1 MGTREKMVQV
11 KDILEWLDAYAPF
24 RFAASWDRCG
34 LQVGTPTAV
43 VERLLVGLDPK
54 FETLEE
60 AIRLHCQCLVTH
72 HPLFLHPLDAV
83 RTDEFPGNLIW
94 RALGGGVNLISAHT
108 NLDVARAGTNETLA
122 GMLGLTSLQPL
133 EVDASLEKEER
144 YLGLGLIGLLAR
156 PVTLREFAQASRAA
170 LGETGVRVVG
180 EPSRRVQKVAL
191 CTGSGGSL
199 VERARRAGVDVYV
212 TGDLKYH
219 EALRAFEEGPA
230 LVDVGHFA
238 SERIIV
244 GPLAEYLQRRA
255 ALDHRSLEVF
265 RASREE
271 DPFWIP

>member
-1 MGTREKMVQV
+1 MVLV

-34 LQVGTPTAV
+34 LQVGDRTAS
-43 VERLLVGLDPK
+43 VERLMVGLDPSA
-54 FETLEE
+54 ETIGE
-60 AIRLHCQCLVTH
+60 AIHLKCQCLVTH
-72 HPLFLHPLDAV
+72 HPLFIRPLDAV
-83 RTDEFPGNLIW
+83 RTDEFPGNLIS
-94 RALGGGVNLISAHT
+94 RALVGGVNLIAAHT

-122 GMLGLTSLQPL
+122 EMLSLASLQPL

-144 YLGLGLIGLLAR
+144 YLGLGLIGLLAH
-156 PVTLREFAQASRAA
+156 PVPLREFAEASRDV
-170 LGETGVRVVG
+170 LGGIGVRVVG
-180 EPSRRVQKVAL
+180 ESSRPVQRVAL

-199 VERARRAGVDVYV
+199 VERAIREGVDVYV

-219 EALRAFEEGPA
+219 EALRALEEGLA

-244 GPLAEYLQRRA
+244 APLAEYLRTRA
-255 ALDHRSLEVF
+255 VLDHRELEIL

-271 DPFWIP
+271 DPFWIL